1 MLLPT
6 LALIRFRCEAARVIG
21 KLTRKIG
28 ACAFGALLAVMVPAA
43 VAHADQKDTEFTSY
57 LAAHGIHLGTS
68 AQTGNMARVMCQD
81 IEQGLTQTDEV
92 NQLTAHG
99 LSQAQA
105 EFFVGAAT
113 AEYCPQYRSAPP
125 GSS

>member
-1 MLLPT
+1 MVG
-6 LALIRFRCEAARVIG
+6 R
-21 KLTRKIG
+21 LTNKISVN
-28 ACAFGALLAVMVPAA
+28 AFGALLALLLMPAA
-43 VAHADQKDTEFTSY
+43 IAHADQEDVEFTNY

-113 AEYCPQYRSAPP
+113 AEYCPQHRSGPP
-125 GSS
+125 SGS